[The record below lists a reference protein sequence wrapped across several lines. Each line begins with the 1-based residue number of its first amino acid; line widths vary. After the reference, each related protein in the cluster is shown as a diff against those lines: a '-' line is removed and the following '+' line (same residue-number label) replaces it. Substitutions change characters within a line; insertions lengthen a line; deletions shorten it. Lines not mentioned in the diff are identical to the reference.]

1 MTKNVNDILDQI
13 SNLEEELRRALSVKP
28 MSAPPSEASG
38 RRPAAHLSVPQPTGT
53 GRRSLFKWT
62 RFRNVLAA
70 PIIYALIV
78 PMVLLDITVTLYQA
92 VCFPLFG
99 IQKSRRS
106 DFISIGRHRLTFL
119 NAIEKIHCVYCEY
132 INGLLAFVSD
142 IASKTEQYFCPIKY
156 ANKVITAHARYD
168 SFQEYGDNINFHE
181 SLKAYRR
188 ALRDN
193 TPGPAPRAHF
203 DDRIND
209 R

>member
-1 MTKNVNDILDQI
+1 MTKSVNDILGQI
-13 SNLEEELRRALSVKP
+13 SNLEEELRRALAVQVIS
-28 MSAPPSEASG
+28 PPVSENQG
-38 RRPAAHLSVPQPTGT
+38 RPADQLSATRSAGT
-53 GRRSLFKWT
+53 RRRSLFKWT
-62 RFRNVLAA
+62 RFRNVLAL

-78 PMVLLDITVTLYQA
+78 PMVLLDLAVTIYQA

-119 NAIEKIHCVYCEY
+119 NVIEKIHCVYCEY

-156 ANKVITAHARYD
+156 ANKVIAAHARYD
-168 SFQEYGDNINFHE
+168 SFQEYGDNIDFHE

-188 ALRDN
+188 ALRDHA
-193 TPGPAPRAHF
+193 TGSAPRA
-203 DDRIND
+203 
-209 R
+209 